1 MTDLEP
7 NATWT
12 VHRSIRDNVDL
23 RGGHPTTRSRR
34 GPLFDHFVGAQ
45 QNRLRHGE
53 PERLGGLGVN
63 SHLKFDRHLN
73 RQVGRLCATENAIHI
88 GRGAP
93 KRSAPSGP

>member
-1 MTDLEP
+1 MICEEAIPL
-7 NATWT
+7 
-12 VHRSIRDNVDL
+12 S
-23 RGGHPTTRSRR
+23 RSRR
-34 GPLFDHFVGAQ
+34 GPLLDHFVGAQ

-93 KRSAPSGP
+93 KQVRAVGSVGKQTAVSDKER